1 MIFVLEDVELGG
13 AVSPVW
19 RMALSRDSAVD
30 QDNLHEDGLLAQ
42 VTQGL
47 DVVTDVAP
55 QPPGPA
61 LLEQVLEGGVLR
73 VVGDV
78 GEGVVGAELRLVTDT
93 APFCLEEL
101 TDLPK
106 INYI

>member
-1 MIFVLEDVELGG
+1 M
-13 AVSPVW
+13 
-19 RMALSRDSAVD
+19 D
-30 QDNLHEDGLLAQ
+30 QDDLDQDGLLAQ
-42 VTQGL
+42 VPQGL

-78 GEGVVGAELRLVTDT
+78 GEGVVGAELWLLTDAAAFSLEKLT
-93 APFCLEEL
+93 NLLIQNLEE
-101 TDLPK
+101 TFHFMR
-106 INYI
+106 